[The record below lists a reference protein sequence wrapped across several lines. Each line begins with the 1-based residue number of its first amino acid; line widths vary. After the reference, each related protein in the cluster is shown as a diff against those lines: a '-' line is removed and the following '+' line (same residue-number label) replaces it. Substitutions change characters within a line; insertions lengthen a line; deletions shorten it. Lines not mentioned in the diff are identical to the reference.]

1 MTEDMLKCIVQTL
14 DMLLTQAMRKG
25 GHTKMFID
33 QQDKLHEIFKKELKD
48 APRT

>member
-14 DMLLTQAMRKG
+14 DMLLTQASNNSQTM
-25 GHTKMFID
+25 MYIN
-33 QQDKLHEIFKKELKD
+33 QQDKLREIFKKELKD